1 MYICIIRKRTLQEHL
16 KPSEA
21 RLQKRLEWIKR
32 KDKRAEVVISGGAL
46 AHMNNVAFKRSPES
60 WICLR
65 NTQKEREREKER
77 LRERERDIYI
87 YNIFPVDYL
96 SKMGCF

>member
-32 KDKRAEVVISGGAL
+32 KDKHAEVVISGGAL
-46 AHMNNVAFKRSPES
+46 AHMNNVCIQKITRILDLLKKHPKR
-60 WICLR
+60 
-65 NTQKEREREKER
+65 ERERKK
-77 LRERERDIYI
+77 ERERDIYI
-87 YNIFPVDYL
+87 YIYITYSL
-96 SKMGCF
+96 